1 VNSPNFFRPPA
12 AEFKGSKVPRIQ
24 DLKGQLLR
32 EEAGHRTEEVERA
45 ANEARAEP
53 DPAVAEAEAGR
64 PGEAASGLRRE
75 LVAGTIHVQFL
86 PTDEPFGMSENDG
99 TDREASETELVGHED
114 LTSPTDGLA
123 TVTHAELGRDDQDVA
138 LLRFGDQIERVRRA
152 SVNPQLRRRDL
163 TLTVVVERPGVG
175 DLGVNEMDRLAV
187 LLDRIGHFGEV
198 LRRQCVHRGNRE
210 PSFGTVREFRQG
222 LGEFERVARIET
234 EDLGDRLDLVVDRLR
249 PLVLLRVRVVGLH
262 LLVLELVG
270 DRQILERGDGGRA
283 DGLGEIVAV
292 FDDALCARVVE
303 TELRENFLH
312 GVGCEPVDLFDL
324 TGRCGLLSN
333 RAHCVISF

>member
-1 VNSPNFFRPPA
+1 MDSPNFFDRLRRNSRDQKPQ
-12 AEFKGSKVPRIQ
+12 EFKTSRI
-24 DLKGQLLR
+24 DLLR
-32 EEAGHRTEEVERA
+32 EEAGHRTEVAVRA

-53 DPAVAEAEAGR
+53 DPAVAEAEVGR
-64 PGEAASGLRRE
+64 PGEVAIGLRRE

-99 TDREASETELVGHED
+99 TDCETSETELVGHED

-123 TVTHAELGRDDQDVA
+123 AMAHAELGSDDQDVA
-138 LLRFGDQIERVRRA
+138 LLRFGDEIQRVRRA

-175 DLGVNEMDRLAV
+175 DLGVNELDRLAV

-249 PLVLLRVRVVGLH
+249 PFVLLRVRVVGTNF
-262 LLVLELVG
+262 LVG
-270 DRQILERGDGGRA
+270 VLVGLGQISDELRDPVLQFATALVEPLCACLVELGLVV
-283 DGLGEIVAV
+283 DGLEET
-292 FDDALCARVVE
+292 DCVE
-303 TELRENFLH
+303 TFRVSAGDQCL
-312 GVGCEPVDLFDL
+312 
-324 TGRCGLLSN
+324 
-333 RAHCVISF
+333 

>member
-1 VNSPNFFRPPA
+1 MNSPNFFRPPA
-12 AEFKGSKVPRIQ
+12 VEFKDQLTRSQKIQGFKASRI
-24 DLKGQLLR
+24 DLLR
-32 EEAGHRTEEVERA
+32 EEPGHRTEAVARRD
-45 ANEARAEP
+45 ANEARDEP
-53 DPAVAEAEAGR
+53 DPAVEVEAGR
-64 PGEAASGLRRE
+64 PGEAAIGPRRE

-222 LGEFERVARIET
+222 LGEFERVARVEIEN
-234 EDLGDRLDLVVDRLR
+234 LGKCLDLVVDRLR
-249 PLVLLRVRVVGLH
+249 PLVLLRVRVAGTNF
-262 LLVLELVG
+262 LVG
-270 DRQILERGDGGRA
+270 VLVGHGQLRHEPPDPFLQFATALVEPLCAGVIELGLVV
-283 DGLGEIVAV
+283 DGLEET
-292 FDDALCARVVE
+292 DCVE
-303 TELRENFLH
+303 TFRVSAGDQCL
-312 GVGCEPVDLFDL
+312 
-324 TGRCGLLSN
+324 
-333 RAHCVISF
+333 